1 MAHFETYN
9 LDTVNDAGRKT
20 LENIDKGY
28 GFVPNLLGTM
38 IESPATTNAYLALGK
53 LFGETSFSAG
63 EQQVI
68 SLTASRINECEYCV
82 SAHSTVARNGVLPG
96 DVVDAIRGDRPIADE
111 RLEAL
116 RRFVAQTVNQRGWLE
131 DEQIEAFLGAGFTR
145 AQVFEVVLGVSMKTI
160 SNYINHIAGPELD
173 EAFAAEAWHAPR
185 EAVA

>member
-1 MAHFETYN
+1 MAQFETYN
-9 LDTVNDAGRKT
+9 LDNVKDAGRKT
-20 LENIDKGY
+20 LESIEKGY

-53 LFGETSFSAG
+53 LFGQTSFTDG

-68 SLTASRINECEYCV
+68 SLTASRVNECEYCV
-82 SAHSTVARNGVLPG
+82 SAHSTVARGSALPG
-96 DVVDAIRGDRPIADE
+96 DVIDAIRGDQPIADE

-116 RRFVAQTVNQRGWLE
+116 RLFVAQTVNQRGWL
-131 DEQIEAFLGAGFTR
+131 DNEQIEAFLDAGFTKE
-145 AQVFEVVLGVSMKTI
+145 QVFEVVLGVSMKTI
-160 SNYINHIAGPELD
+160 SNYINHIASTELD